1 MVTDLV
7 VPFVSQYGIV
17 DLAEDGRVTG
27 FRSDPVLPYWVNG
40 GVYVLEQAIRELLR
54 DKGDHEEHTFPKLA
68 RRASCW
74 RSRARSSGGPWTP

>member
-40 GVYVLEQAIRELLR
+40 GVYVLEQAIRELLEQGR
-54 DKGDHEEHTFPKLA
+54 SRYTFPKLA